1 MCSYFLLNLLEL
13 RFLLIIVNQVL
24 QNKEGAKLSKKELE
38 LWATTT
44 WAIWNARN
52 KAYFEKV
59 QIQPKVILD
68 VALALLV
75 TYQMLSAT
83 QANMIMVQMGLR
95 CFVGLEGSLV
105 CFFFIICMANK
116 LAWAV
121 CPGLYL
127 CTWFFTSKKKSF
139 YLVSQK
145 KKKKKGVTKQMCLLT

>member
-1 MCSYFLLNLLEL
+1 M
-13 RFLLIIVNQVL
+13 L
-24 QNKEGAKLSKKELE
+24 QNKEGVELSKKELE

-59 QIQPKVILD
+59 QTQPKVILD

-83 QANMIMVQMGLR
+83 QANMIMVQKGLR

-105 CFFFIICMANK
+105 CYFFIICMANE

-127 CTWFFTSKKKSF
+127 CTRFFTSEKKSF
-139 YLVSQK
+139 YLVSPKEK
-145 KKKKKGVTKQMCLLT
+145 KKSVTKQTS

>member
-1 MCSYFLLNLLEL
+1 MW
-13 RFLLIIVNQVL
+13 
-24 QNKEGAKLSKKELE
+24 QNKEGAELLKKELE

-59 QIQPKVILD
+59 QTQPKVILD

-83 QANMIMVQMGLR
+83 QENMIMVQKGLH
-95 CFVGLEGSLV
+95 CFVGSEGSLV
-105 CFFFIICMANK
+105 YFFFIICMANE

-127 CTWFFTSKKKSF
+127 CTRFFTSEEKSF
-139 YLVSQK
+139 YLVSPKEK
-145 KKKKKGVTKQMCLLT
+145 KKCYKTNWLKFINHLNCYNRYMVDN

>member
-1 MCSYFLLNLLEL
+1 M
-13 RFLLIIVNQVL
+13 L
-24 QNKEGAKLSKKELE
+24 QNKEGVELSKKELE

-59 QIQPKVILD
+59 QTQLKVILD

-83 QANMIMVQMGLR
+83 QANMIMVQKGLR

-105 CFFFIICMANK
+105 CFFFIICMANE

-121 CPGLYL
+121 CPSL
-127 CTWFFTSKKKSF
+127 
-139 YLVSQK
+139 
-145 KKKKKGVTKQMCLLT
+145 